1 MIFLSL
7 WPVVGVVYNNNNGN
21 RIIHSDLQ
29 KLCREEEEYN
39 KSIFSCVLFISIIAP
54 SRPVIL
60 QKWLVIS
67 YETNH
72 LSPITTIKAFFRTP
86 IMNGIKNLEALL
98 QYSKFNF
105 PIIPHMSVGRSF
117 GRLVG
122 R

>member
-29 KLCREEEEYN
+29 KLCREEEKYN
-39 KSIFSCVLFISIIAP
+39 KSIFSYVLFISIIAP

-60 QKWLVIS
+60 QKRLVIS
-67 YETNH
+67 YETNY
-72 LSPITTIKAFFRTP
+72 LSPITTKKAFLF
-86 IMNGIKNLEALL
+86 MVGIKKLEALL

-105 PIIPHMSVGRSF
+105 PIIPHVRRSV